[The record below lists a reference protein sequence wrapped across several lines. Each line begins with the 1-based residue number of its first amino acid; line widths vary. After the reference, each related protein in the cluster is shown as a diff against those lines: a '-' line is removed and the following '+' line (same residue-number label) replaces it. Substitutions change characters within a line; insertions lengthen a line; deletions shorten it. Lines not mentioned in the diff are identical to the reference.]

1 MQVFTL
7 LIQQLK
13 MPENRIP
20 KNLFFLTWKL
30 PTTEL
35 LPWLHTLY
43 SLIPAPMQERV
54 SEGGNSW
61 KRKPWWKVEQVYSL
75 LKYYNNLDSYW
86 IEHINQSLS
95 SMNHILFPGTKYA

>member
-1 MQVFTL
+1 MQVFKL

-13 MPENRIP
+13 MPENQVH

-43 SLIPAPMQERV
+43 RLVPV
-54 SEGGNSW
+54 
-61 KRKPWWKVEQVYSL
+61 
-75 LKYYNNLDSYW
+75 
-86 IEHINQSLS
+86 
-95 SMNHILFPGTKYA
+95 